1 MIWLIRAAQVSSL
14 TYRIVLSGM
23 MTYYLIR
30 EGLSRKQR
38 RKLQNQLPA
47 PEPQPS

>member
-30 EGLSRKQR
+30 EGLSKAQK
-38 RKLQNQLPA
+38 RKLQRALPP
-47 PEPQPS
+47 PEPAS